1 MVMISCSNGKERGEA
16 GHLETI
22 FEAEGTAKNGNPSG
36 GSRQGFQITENN
48 LLLYFKGFF
57 EEMQDG
63 KRNCSNVQMKG

>member
-36 GSRQGFQITENN
+36 WSRQGFQITEI
-48 LLLYFKGFF
+48 KHTPIISQVEGRK
-57 EEMQDG
+57 QDG
-63 KRNCSNVQMKG
+63 NDEN